1 MPRTHRTSFYAA
13 LLLTPLVVSLGY
25 LAVLSRPP
33 PTVVVPALAQPCT
46 EPVAPVVGEAVVAA
60 IEPVVEPAVE
70 PEAQPVIAD
79 TLADPGAA
87 MLLVD
92 GELVVPGAVD
102 AAWYVGKP
110 RVVAEG
116 DGFTLRSKLAGERL
130 PAELG
135 AVVGGRYT
143 LYAGDGSSCVVEAS
157 GLSAFARVDGVFQD
171 WDSRP
176 GRDELQRAVDEMDVD
191 VPRVLARF
199 SGPRGCT
206 GVWARRSELPAPVV
220 YARASEDAGL
230 TAQVL
235 AKVVGEQ
242 AVVDLQGAREEYLEG
257 MESEQVELEGGGW
270 GQFVAAHLRVN
281 RWDELGGARSVVT
294 VELGD
299 DSGGCGGFQDEV
311 TLIYALV
318 DGALVLQEDAGFHHP
333 LAVMDIDRDG
343 HLEAVTAHG
352 QRLETRGEGSLAR
365 EASFPDYGCPC

>member
-25 LAVLSRPP
+25 LAVLSQPVE
-33 PTVVVPALAQPCT
+33 TVVVPAQPCAEAVVVEAEAVVV
-46 EPVAPVVGEAVVAA
+46 EPVAAEVPVVAEV
-60 IEPVVEPAVE
+60 PV
-70 PEAQPVIAD
+70 AQPVIGD

-116 DGFTLRSKLAGERL
+116 DGFTLRGKLAGERL

-242 AVVDLQGAREEYLEG
+242 AVVDLQGAREAYLEG
-257 MESEQVELEGGGW
+257 MESEQLELEGSW
-270 GQFVAAHLRVN
+270 ERFVAAHLRVN

-333 LAVMDIDRDG
+333 IAVMDIDRDG

-352 QRLETRGEGSLAR
+352 QQLETRGEGSLAR